1 MLVPDYGSDGESEED
16 EAGRALPPTVIPP
29 AVLHP
34 AEDAEESD
42 EESDEESVNEEAG
55 AAEEVVLPVAL
66 TVESDEDDEEDGTGP
81 DPEED
86 APTLNL
92 PTPDFSD
99 WDQPVHPTAPLVQKQ
114 AAKRQRV
121 AGGPSHISKGFTA
134 AVTRHD
140 QLKAAAAAELED
152 ELEQRANNNG
162 FSKAH
167 DSVFRAPEGD
177 DDTGPPVPEK
187 RTKVNRQGKVRA
199 MSKKE
204 IAQDDALLESL
215 R

>member
-16 EAGRALPPTVIPP
+16 EAGRALPPAVLPP

-42 EESDEESVNEEAG
+42 E
-55 AAEEVVLPVAL
+55 
-66 TVESDEDDEEDGTGP
+66 DDEEDGTGP
-81 DPEED
+81 EPEED

-162 FSKAH
+162 FSKAY

-204 IAQDDALLESL
+204 IAQEDALLESL